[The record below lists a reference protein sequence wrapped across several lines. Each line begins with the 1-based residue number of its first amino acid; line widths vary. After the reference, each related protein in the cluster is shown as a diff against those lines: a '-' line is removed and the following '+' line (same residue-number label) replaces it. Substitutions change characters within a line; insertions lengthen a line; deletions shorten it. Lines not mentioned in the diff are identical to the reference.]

1 MFIAVTLQNY
11 NEIEQFQDKYI
22 VHILPKTNEDG
33 TISCIETITDE
44 YPNIETIIN
53 EYNLFLDKQNKR
65 ILDRQKTIKLKE
77 LKEYDESDNINGFI
91 INGEHGWIHREER
104 VSVNYSTTIIKNSG
118 QKTTELWLN
127 SNKYELDCDL
137 ILQLLAQLEI
147 YAKDCYN
154 ITSLHKANI
163 EAIDNINDLNNYDF
177 TTGYPKKLNF
187 NI

>member
-91 INGEHGWIHREER
+91 ER
-104 VSVNYSTTIIKNSG
+104 KEYLLII
-118 QKTTELWLN
+118 Q
-127 SNKYELDCDL
+127 
-137 ILQLLAQLEI
+137 QLLLKI
-147 YAKDCYN
+147 VDR
-154 ITSLHKANI
+154 
-163 EAIDNINDLNNYDF
+163 
-177 TTGYPKKLNF
+177 KLLSCG
-187 NI
+187 